1 MIIFKQIDDYF
12 SQKSRL
18 EKISLMALLSL
29 VAGYFLY
36 IFFIDGAKSIYEK
49 SYTHKMQL
57 ERSITQNEAYL
68 RNMAD
73 GDGAEYAV
81 SSLEDKIDTM
91 KAQMKNDTEKIGL
104 VDKNLKD
111 LSGLLFNKK
120 NWSQFLTSITTRAS
134 TNNVTIETISNRYV
148 DNKGSFGHVLEI
160 GIRCRGDFR
169 GIVGFMGDIEKN
181 TLVTDIFS
189 SDIKPNEQQGDLVA
203 DINISVWGVN
213 H

>member
-1 MIIFKQIDDYF
+1 MIIFRQIDDYF
-12 SQKSRL
+12 SQKSNL
-18 EKISLMALLSL
+18 EKVSLIALLSL

-36 IFFIDGAKSIYEK
+36 IFFVDSAKGIYEK
-49 SYTHKMQL
+49 SHKQKIQL
-57 ERSITQNEAYL
+57 ERSIAQHEAYL

-73 GDGAEYAV
+73 GNGAEYAV
-81 SSLEDKIDTM
+81 SSLEEKIDVM
-91 KAQMKNDTEKIGL
+91 KAQMKNDEETIQL

-111 LSGLLFNKK
+111 LSGLLFNKE

-134 TNNVTIETISNRYV
+134 TNNVVIETISNRYV
-148 DNKGSFGHVLEI
+148 DNEGSFGHVLEI
-160 GIRCRGDFR
+160 GIKCRGDFR
-169 GIVGFMGDIEKN
+169 GIVGFMGDMEKN